1 MDSSALGSNHF
12 LSLPRPDIAVGP
24 PPGIVDTT
32 TLAAHDFDVDPRT
45 GFMPPQAPLSRLPSA
60 WDSWEYV
67 LDDAIAQHLKLG
79 DTPGLSESD
88 QAKSELWRS
97 HVRNLNV
104 LPITDLKRSELML
117 RRAHHVLTWIMHFY
131 IHSLPPDAPV
141 VIPPP
146 ITLPLLQVSAQLQL
160 PPILTYSDDVLYN
173 CALKTPS
180 PDNAPTLDNLCCQ
193 TLFTST
199 TDEAEFYLTSARIE
213 LKGVDAL
220 ELMQMIMDE
229 AFVGDNIALRRITS
243 YLIRISAI
251 IEELRT
257 ILLSVRDGCDPA
269 RFYNEV
275 RPWFRGE
282 DSDRAHR
289 KWVFEGIELDPSLH
303 EPTELSGP
311 SAAQSSLIHA
321 LDIFLGVDRYSHSSS
336 VTGSS
341 SNLNGEAA
349 FLDRMQ
355 LYMPRHHRRFLN
367 HLSSAPR
374 PLREL
379 VIHAGDSTLLEAYNG
394 ALKAL
399 KEFRDAHMKVVALYI
414 VGPSRRSAP
423 LSGAEVGADVGK
435 DYEIGG
441 LEDGEHVRRLKGTG
455 GTELVRF
462 LKDVRER
469 TANAILRPT

>member
-1 MDSSALGSNHF
+1 M
-12 LSLPRPDIAVGP
+12 
-24 PPGIVDTT
+24 
-32 TLAAHDFDVDPRT
+32 
-45 GFMPPQAPLSRLPSA
+45 
-60 WDSWEYV
+60 
-67 LDDAIAQHLKLG
+67 HL
-79 DTPGLSESD
+79 
-88 QAKSELWRS
+88 
-97 HVRNLNV
+97 
-104 LPITDLKRSELML
+104 
-117 RRAHHVLTWIMHFY
+117 Y

-173 CALKTPS
+173 WKTPS
-180 PDNAPTLDNLCCQ
+180 LDSPPTLDNLRCQ

-199 TDEAEFYLTSARIE
+199 NDESEFYLTSARTE
-213 LKGVDAL
+213 LKGVVAL

-229 AFVGDNIALRRITS
+229 AFVGDTIAHRRITS
-243 YLIRISAI
+243 YLTRITAVI
-251 IEELRT
+251 HELRT
-257 ILLSVRDGCDPA
+257 TLLSVRDGCDPT
-269 RFYNEV
+269 RFYHEV

-289 KWVFEGIELDPSLH
+289 KWVFEGIELDPSLR

-321 LDIFLGVDRYSHSSS
+321 IDIFLGVDRYSHASS

-341 SNLNGEAA
+341 STSSNSKSA

-374 PLREL
+374 PLRDL
-379 VIHAGDSTLLEAYNG
+379 VFNAGDPMLLDAYNG
-394 ALKAL
+394 TLKAL

-414 VGPSRRSAP
+414 IGPSRRPAP
-423 LSGAEVGADVGK
+423 SPGGQVRLDVRP
-435 DYEIGG
+435 DYGDDE
-441 LEDGEHVRRLKGTG
+441 LEAGEHEKPLKGTG

-469 TANAILRPT
+469 TAAAVLHPEPRSA